1 MRYDTA
7 DSDLP
12 ITRNAR
18 YESFS
23 MMTAIL
29 TALSTASPAFW
40 IFCILVAMIVAF
52 IQGGLRH
59 DFVAALSLLACI
71 ALGLVVPADA
81 FAGFGHPAV
90 ITVAA
95 VLILSGMLQTTG
107 AADRLVRFAIPSK
120 AGPFMT
126 QALLVG
132 VAALLSAFMNN
143 VGALALLMPVAL
155 QLAHRHSIPPGKFL
169 MPLSFGS
176 ILGGMTTLIGTP
188 PNLIVAG
195 FRAKESGAPFSMFD
209 FSPVGVAV
217 AVAGVIFI
225 VLTSHFLVPRRT
237 RAGIEGFET
246 GAYLAEARVTEK
258 SKIAGKNIRDIEED
272 IDKAGL
278 DAQIIGLVRNEKRLF
293 TPHRFHQVNAG
304 DILIVEADPE
314 ELTGLLESFT
324 LQIVGDKNRED
335 IDADKS
341 EEATETKSSIL
352 QSDDIILMEVAM
364 LPESALQNRS
374 VADIYLSRRYD
385 INLLA
390 VSRQGE
396 RRLTRLK
403 KMKLI
408 PGDVLLLQGEREVL
422 AEFAQQY
429 SCVPLADRPL
439 RLPYPHP
446 AMLAVLIMIAAV
458 LGTVFG
464 VPATLCFVTA
474 AIAAALL
481 KLIPARSFYNSVD
494 WSVIVLLA
502 ALIPVADAFES
513 TGAAAMMADFFMV
526 HIAQNDAVL
535 TLVVLLVVTMTLS
548 DFMNN
553 VATAAIMCPIALSA
567 AHSLDVSTDPFL
579 MAVAIG
585 ASCAFLTPI
594 GHQNNTLILGPGGF
608 RFGDYWR
615 LGLPL
620 EILVVAVSVPML
632 LIIWPL

>member
-1 MRYDTA
+1 M
-7 DSDLP
+7 
-12 ITRNAR
+12 
-18 YESFS
+18 
-23 MMTAIL
+23 
-29 TALSTASPAFW
+29 
-40 IFCILVAMIVAF
+40 AMIVAF
-52 IQGGLRH
+52 IQGSLRH
-59 DFVAALSLLACI
+59 DFVAALALLACV
-71 ALGLVVPADA
+71 ALGLVVPEDA

-95 VLILSGMLQTTG
+95 ILILSGMLQTTG

-126 QALLVG
+126 QALLVI

-155 QLAHRHSIPPGKFL
+155 QLAARHNIPAGKLL

-195 FRAKESGAPFSMFD
+195 FRAKVSGEAFSMFD
-209 FSPVGVAV
+209 FSPVGVVV
-217 AVAGVIFI
+217 ALAGVLFI
-225 VLTSHFLVPRRT
+225 LLTSRFLVPLRS

-246 GAYLAEARVTEK
+246 GAYIAEARVTEK
-258 SKIAGKNIRDIEED
+258 SKLASKNIRDIEAE

-278 DAQIIGLVRNEKRLF
+278 DVQIIGLVRNEKRLF

-304 DILIVEADPE
+304 DILIVEAGPE
-314 ELTGLLESFT
+314 ELTGLLESFG
-324 LQIVGDKNRED
+324 LQIIGDKNRED
-335 IDADKS
+335 VDTKENVDAP
-341 EEATETKSSIL
+341 AAPANIL
-352 QSDDIILMEVAM
+352 QSDDIILMEVAL

-374 VADIYLSRRYD
+374 VTDIYLNRRYD

-396 RRLTRLK
+396 RRLARLK
-403 KMKLI
+403 KMKLAA
-408 PGDVLLLQGEREVL
+408 GDVLLLQGEREAL
-422 AEFAQQY
+422 AEFSQQY

-439 RLPYPHP
+439 RLPSPQP
-446 AMLAVLIMIAAV
+446 AMLAVLIMGAAV
-458 LGTVFG
+458 LGTVLG
-464 VPATLCFVTA
+464 APATLCFVTA

-481 KLIPARSFYNSVD
+481 KIIPARSFYNSVD
-494 WSVIVLLA
+494 WSVIVLLG
-502 ALIPVADAFES
+502 ALIPVAHAFES
-513 TGAAAMMADFFMV
+513 TGAAAMMAGFFLDN
-526 HIAQNDAVL
+526 IAQNSAII
-535 TLVVLLVVTMTLS
+535 TLIVLLVVTMTLS

-553 VATAAIMCPIALSA
+553 VATAAIMCPIAISA
-567 AHSLDVSTDPFL
+567 AQSLGVNTDPFL

-620 EILVVAVSVPML
+620 EVLVIAVSIPML

>member
-1 MRYDTA
+1 
-7 DSDLP
+7 
-12 ITRNAR
+12 
-18 YESFS
+18 
-23 MMTAIL
+23 
-29 TALSTASPAFW
+29 
-40 IFCILVAMIVAF
+40 MIVAF
-52 IQGGLRH
+52 IHGSLRH
-59 DFVAALSLLACI
+59 DFVAALALLACV

-95 VLILSGMLQTTG
+95 VLILSGMLQNTG

-126 QALLVG
+126 QALLVI

-155 QLAHRHSIPPGKFL
+155 QLAARHNIPAGKLL

-195 FRAKESGAPFSMFD
+195 FRTKVSGEAFSMFD
-209 FSPVGVAV
+209 FSPVGVVV
-217 AVAGVIFI
+217 AIAGVLFI
-225 VLTSHFLVPRRT
+225 VLTSRFLVPLRT

-246 GAYLAEARVTEK
+246 GTYIAEARVTEK
-258 SKIAGKNIRDIEED
+258 SKFAEKNIRDIETE
-272 IDKAGL
+272 IDKQGL

-293 TPHRFHQVNAG
+293 TPHRFHQVRAG
-304 DILIVEADPE
+304 DILIVEAAPE
-314 ELTGLLESFT
+314 ELTGLLESFS
-324 LQIVGDKNRED
+324 LQIIGDKKSEDTNTDQKEED
-335 IDADKS
+335 I
-341 EEATETKSSIL
+341 TEKTNIL
-352 QSDDIILMEVAM
+352 QSEDIILMEVAI
-364 LPESALQNRS
+364 LPDSALQNRS

-408 PGDVLLLQGEREVL
+408 PGDVLLLQGEREAL
-422 AEFAQQY
+422 AEFSQQY
-429 SCVPLADRPL
+429 NCVPLADRLL

-446 AMLAVLIMIAAV
+446 AMLAILIMAAAV
-458 LGTVFG
+458 FGTVMG
-464 VPATLCFVTA
+464 IPATLCFATA

-494 WSVIVLLA
+494 WSVIVLLG

-513 TGAAAMMADFFMV
+513 TGAAAMMAGFFLDN
-526 HIAQNDAVL
+526 IAQNSAVIS
-535 TLVVLLVVTMTLS
+535 LVVLLVVTMTLS

-553 VATAAIMCPIALSA
+553 VATAAIMCPIAISA
-567 AHSLDVSTDPFL
+567 AHSLGVNTDPFL

-620 EILVVAVSVPML
+620 EVLVIAVSIPML
-632 LIIWPL
+632 LIVWPL

>member
-1 MRYDTA
+1 MSSLY
-7 DSDLP
+7 
-12 ITRNAR
+12 
-18 YESFS
+18 
-23 MMTAIL
+23 
-29 TALSTASPAFW
+29 TALTTATSAFW
-40 IFCILVAMIVAF
+40 IFCILLAMIVAF
-52 IQGGLRH
+52 IQGSLRH
-59 DFVAALSLLACI
+59 DFVAALSLLACV
-71 ALGLVVPADA
+71 ALGLVSAENA
-81 FAGFGHPAV
+81 FAGFAHPAV

-107 AADRLVRFAIPSK
+107 AADRLVRVAIPSK
-120 AGPFMT
+120 AGPFLT

-143 VGALALLMPVAL
+143 VGALALLMPVCL
-155 QLAHRHSIPPGKFL
+155 QLANRHGIPPGKFL

-195 FRAKESGAPFSMFD
+195 FRAKVGGEPFSMFD

-217 AVAGVIFI
+217 AVSGVIFI

-246 GAYLAEARVTEK
+246 GAYIAEARVTEK
-258 SKIAGKNIRDIEED
+258 SKCAGKNIRDIEKD

-304 DILIVEADPE
+304 DILIVEAEPE
-314 ELTGLLESFT
+314 ELTSLLESFS
-324 LQIVGDKNRED
+324 LQIVGDKNREE
-335 IDADKS
+335 IETNKTA
-341 EEATETKSSIL
+341 EEAPAKTNIL
-352 QSDDIILMEVAM
+352 QSEDIILMEVAM

-374 VADIYLSRRYD
+374 VADIYLGRRYD

-403 KMKLI
+403 KMKLA
-408 PGDVLLLQGEREVL
+408 PGDVLLLQGEREAL

-439 RLPYPHP
+439 RLPYPYP
-446 AMLAVLIMIAAV
+446 AMLAILVMAGAV
-458 LGTVFG
+458 LGTVLG

-513 TGAAAMMADFFMV
+513 TGAAAMMAGFLLEN
-526 HIAQNDAVL
+526 IAQNSAVI
-535 TLVVLLVVTMTLS
+535 TLIVLLVVTMTLS

-553 VATAAIMCPIALSA
+553 VATAAVMCPIAISA
-567 AHSLDVSTDPFL
+567 AQSLGANTDPFL

-620 EILVVAVSVPML
+620 EVLVVAVSVPML
-632 LIIWPL
+632 LIVWPL